1 MNGISALTLSSNNF
15 LHNDFLSE
23 FTKRFNISST
33 DVKHEI
39 SLVRKLVN
47 DNTLTV
53 TQFLI
58 ELFPYKK
65 AFEGIYRLLLLAVTL
80 PVTSASCERSFS
92 KMRIVKTFLRNSMS
106 NNRLSNIALLS
117 IESKRAE
124 SIDFDNFVDEFD
136 MRYENRRIKL
146 HWELFTFSSFN
157 TIWLRIKLKFF
168 NIVIAFC

>member
-1 MNGISALTLSSNNF
+1 MELNQRFSDDSKTIMNGISALTLSSNNF

-23 FTKRFNISST
+23 FAKRFNISST
-33 DVKHEI
+33 DVKHKI

-53 TQFLI
+53 AQFLI

-92 KMRIVKTFLRNSMS
+92 KMKIVKTFLRNSMS
-106 NNRLSNIALLS
+106 NNRLSNIALL
-117 IESKRAE
+117 ILEGKGNFAE
-124 SIDFDNFVDEFD
+124 FRLNFILIFPDFP
-136 MRYENRRIKL
+136 R
-146 HWELFTFSSFN
+146 LF
-157 TIWLRIKLKFF
+157 LG
-168 NIVIAFC
+168 